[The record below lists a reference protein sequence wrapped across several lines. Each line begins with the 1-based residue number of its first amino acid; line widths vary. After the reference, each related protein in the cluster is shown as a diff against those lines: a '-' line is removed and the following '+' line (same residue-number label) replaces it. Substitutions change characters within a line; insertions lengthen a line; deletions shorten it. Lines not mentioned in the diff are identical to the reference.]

1 MVLSDKTEIKT
12 FILFLLQNIN
22 DPLDFNTL
30 HDVVVQ
36 DGFVKYIDFL
46 DCFAELLEAGQVDEV
61 ITDIPLYSI
70 SDNGKIAVAELS
82 PKLFGTIKEKAL
94 RSAMRL
100 LAFYREGSKIN
111 SNIEN
116 EGEGWRFHCTMTDG
130 KRELLEMN
138 VFYTDYDY
146 AQRIKANFDENAEK
160 IYKGTM
166 AILSGDVNYIFDK

>member
-12 FILFLLQNIN
+12 FILFLMSNIKEA
-22 DPLDFNTL
+22 LDFNTL
-30 HDVVVQ
+30 HDIVVQ

-46 DCFAELLEAGQVDEV
+46 DCFAELLEAGQVDE
-61 ITDIPLYSI
+61 INNDIPLYTI
-70 SDNGKIAVAELS
+70 SDNGKIAVAELT

-100 LAFYREGSKIN
+100 LAFYREGSRIFSSVN
-111 SNIEN
+111 SD
-116 EGEGWRFHCTMTDG
+116 GEGWQFHCEMTDG
-130 KRELLEMN
+130 KRKLLEIN
-138 VFYTDYDY
+138 TYYTDYDY
-146 AQRIKANFDENAEK
+146 AQRVKSNFDENAEK